1 MRLVSNVFGSR
12 KQGLERLKESGHD
25 SRKGSRK
32 GSRLRFGT
40 WNIGSLTGRLGEVG
54 EVMKRR
60 KVHIMCLQETKW
72 VGDKAKVVAPWGC
85 KLWYSGKDKS
95 RNGVGIVIDKD
106 YIDDVVEVSRKSDR
120 IMSIKLIV
128 GDEELTVIS
137 AYAPQVGLDA
147 SLRRAFWEDL
157 EEVVERVPIGERLL
171 VGGDLNGHVGTS
183 RVGFENIHGG
193 FGFGEKNEAGSDIL
207 DFALAYDLGIMN
219 TWFEKRQ
226 SHLVTYRS
234 GGHASQ
240 IDFLLVRNAWN
251 KDYTDCKVIP
261 GESTATQHRLVVLDF
276 RGMRDLRKRKVIGES
291 RIK

>member
-1 MRLVSNVFGSR
+1 MWCQMSSPESGAPPRSMSVVSNGFGSR
-12 KQGLERLKESGHD
+12 EQGQERVKKSGHD
-25 SRKGSRK
+25 SRK

-40 WNIGSLTGRLGEVG
+40 WNIGSLTGRLAEIG

-85 KLWYSGKDKS
+85 KLWYTGKDKT

-128 GDEELTVIS
+128 GDEALTVIS
-137 AYAPQVGLDA
+137 AYAPQVGLEA

-171 VGGDLNGHVGTS
+171 VGGDLNGHAGTS
-183 RVGFENIHGG
+183 RVGFERIHGG
-193 FGFGEKNEAGSDIL
+193 FGFGERNE
-207 DFALAYDLGIMN
+207 
-219 TWFEKRQ
+219 
-226 SHLVTYRS
+226 V
-234 GGHASQ
+234 
-240 IDFLLVRNAWN
+240 
-251 KDYTDCKVIP
+251 
-261 GESTATQHRLVVLDF
+261 
-276 RGMRDLRKRKVIGES
+276 
-291 RIK
+291 

>member
-1 MRLVSNVFGSR
+1 
-12 KQGLERLKESGHD
+12 
-25 SRKGSRK
+25 
-32 GSRLRFGT
+32 
-40 WNIGSLTGRLGEVG
+40 
-54 EVMKRR
+54 
-60 KVHIMCLQETKW
+60 
-72 VGDKAKVVAPWGC
+72 
-85 KLWYSGKDKS
+85 
-95 RNGVGIVIDKD
+95 
-106 YIDDVVEVSRKSDR
+106 
-120 IMSIKLIV
+120 MSIKLIV
-128 GDEELTVIS
+128 GDEALTVIS

-183 RVGFENIHGG
+183 RVGFENIYGG

-240 IDFLLVRNAWN
+240 IDFLLVRNAWR

-276 RGMRDLRKRKVIGES
+276 RGMRGLRKRKVIGES
-291 RIK
+291 RIKWWKL